1 VKVTG
6 TAQGTLSNSAVTW
19 SARGNAAAPN
29 QAACTF
35 ELTGTA
41 ELGVDSI
48 RVPYSG
54 TVCSIS
60 VNGVEVLKRT

>member
-1 VKVTG
+1 VRW
-6 TAQGTLSNSAVTW
+6 TAS
-19 SARGNAAAPN
+19 GNTTAPN

-35 ELTGTA
+35 SLEGTA

-54 TVCSIS
+54 EVCKIPVS
-60 VNGVEVLKRT
+60 GVEVLKKR